1 MQILWWVIFRCS
13 MSVLYL
19 RYVETK
25 SHTQSHSL
33 TMGTIKTRQLSD
45 HILEKIVVLVFI
57 SFHTG
62 INIFSYFLFSQH
74 KEKRLNFPKGVCVK
88 NNVRER
94 DDFFLFFCFRFFLL
108 YSLNKNCLFS
118 ISLFFAAEKVFVY
131 VSSHLVRTDW
141 AGGERSIC
149 PTEKHISEKGENTN
163 EQV

>member
-62 INIFSYFLFSQH
+62 INIFFLFLVQPAQGKKTKLSERSVCEEQRERERWFFSFFLFS
-74 KEKRLNFPKGVCVK
+74 
-88 NNVRER
+88 
-94 DDFFLFFCFRFFLL
+94 FLFTL
-108 YSLNKNCLFS
+108 LNKNCLFS
-118 ISLFFAAEKVFVY
+118 LSLFFAAEKVFVY